1 MVAEV
6 TPAAVSELGLSEGR
20 EIWVAVKATEIQVY
34 PA

>member
-6 TPAAVSELGLSEGR
+6 TPAAVAALALDTGGEV
-20 EIWVAVKATEIQVY
+20 WVSIKATEITTY